1 MAKEMSSDCSR
12 FSLSYF
18 RGILLSP
25 PPFPSPVMSLT
36 YRTLLSAFSS
46 PRDISGCRGQGS
58 VWPLLPLP
66 LRLPSL
72 KSQPKQSFYS
82 SGRGRLLSGGVL
94 LQAAGRPRLLFPPPS
109 SESSGPGR
117 RLPQSVPC
125 TPQVAQREE
134 CGILTPPAA

>member
-18 RGILLSP
+18 RGILLSPP

-58 VWPLLPLP
+58 VWPLPPLP

-94 LQAAGRPRLLFPPPS
+94 LQAAGRPAPGSSSLLPPQSPL
-109 SESSGPGR
+109 GPGGGCLGLCPALR
-117 RLPQSVPC
+117 RWHSVRNE
-125 TPQVAQREE
+125 AS
-134 CGILTPPAA
+134 